1 MRPHTSSKEKTSA
14 DLYRQIAVTAS
25 MIFCLVGSMI
35 GVGVFGGT
43 PIAEAAGGALG
54 TDATLLAPASAA
66 FSIWSVVYA
75 GLVAYTVW
83 QWLPSQ
89 RSAQRQRSLGWV
101 VAASMVLNAVWILS
115 IQAGWLNASVLVIL
129 VLLTVLTVVFLRY
142 SGRPASSWLE
152 AVIVDG
158 TLGLYLGWVC
168 VAVCANIAAA
178 LSAAGFAGLGL
189 NEEVWSV
196 GVLAVVALVGVGLA
210 LKGNGRLA
218 VAAAISWGLTWIAVG
233 RTSGDME
240 STTTS
245 VAAAVVAATV
255 LLATVIIRVRSRSRV
270 GESAPAL
277 R

>member
-1 MRPHTSSKEKTSA
+1 MSPRLVGNEKNRT
-14 DLYRQIAVTAS
+14 DLYRQVTVTAS
-25 MIFCLVGSMI
+25 MIFCLLGSMI

-66 FSIWSVVYA
+66 FSIWSAVYA

-83 QWLPSQ
+83 QWLPAQ
-89 RSAQRQRSLGWV
+89 RVSTRQRSLGWL

-115 IQAGWLNASVLVIL
+115 IQAGWLNASVLVIA
-129 VLLTVLTVVFLRY
+129 VLLAVLTVLFLRY
-142 SGRPASSWLE
+142 SARPASSWLE
-152 AVIVDG
+152 AVVVDG

-178 LSAAGFAGLGL
+178 LTTAGFNGFGLSEDG
-189 NEEVWSV
+189 WAV
-196 GVLAVVALVGVGLA
+196 GVLAVVALVGIGLA
-210 LKGNGRLA
+210 VRGNGRLA
-218 VAAAISWGLTWIAVG
+218 VAAAIGWGLSWIAVA
-233 RTSGDME
+233 RTGGDME

-245 VAAAVVAATV
+245 VAAAVVAILVVVATILV
-255 LLATVIIRVRSRSRV
+255 RVRSRSHA
-270 GESAPAL
+270 GATSTL